1 MEQNN
6 KEQNQNNEQQSED
19 INSKKLMKNFKIN
32 MPLSSTNKFTFS
44 SPNYL
49 NTLFTSSIGNDVTF
63 NSPFG
68 KKSVIYADFTASGR
82 GLYEIE
88 KFISSQIL
96 PFYANIHSQCGY
108 LAEQSSAFRN
118 EAKSIVRRYCDTDE
132 NNSIIFTGQGT
143 TGAIH
148 KLIKLLNLKEY
159 INFYRDLEV
168 LDDIFNEFFDIKK
181 ENNLNSDKI
190 NDELKAKFERIN
202 KVLINKIKENFRKL
216 FQLKNFCYSNRW
228 GGFDCILCRMG
239 FTTETQYN
247 EHENGEIHQ
256 NNLKNFKNDSTIEQ
270 SKLNFIDSISTKY
283 LSSKNEKNQVINY
296 IYDLIKDYQK
306 FLPIIFLSKYE
317 HNSNSLSWRE
327 TGAKII
333 YITDLQDLKQ
343 NLEKYHEN
351 YIKMGSFT
359 AASNITGKYLDVD
372 KFSILM
378 HKYNGL
384 AFFDYAS
391 AAPYIKIDM
400 NKKLPDDYRKHIGF
414 GGIIDKNDK
423 LDIKE
428 QDINLCFKD
437 ALFFSPHKFLGGV
450 NTPGVLLIQQRVV
463 RNLLVP
469 SEPGGGVVL
478 FVTKNSQNYVKDI
491 ELREESGTPDI
502 IGSVRVGL
510 SLILRERIDHLFILK
525 KEQEINEK
533 VYNKLKRNH
542 QYVKN
547 IHILSDIPI
556 SNPHIPIFSFLISFN
571 KKFFHPNYISA
582 LLNDIFGIQSRPGCS
597 CASTYGQY
605 LLGINDSDLKNIE
618 QITCTGKEIF
628 RPGYTRLNLPY
639 FYPDY
644 VIDYIL
650 DAIIYIAE
658 HAYKFLPLYAFKIES
673 GRFYHRNEDTK
684 KKWLNDI
691 LFSND
696 SKIIIPDFIEEKDK
710 KFISRER
717 LEEMMNEAKKLVE
730 DKNMNSL
737 RKNVIGKSK
746 INLLQLFE
754 NEEKY
759 RWFLIY
765 DDVEYL
771 FPKTKEEFNDKSKL
785 KEMTEKCYNDKIDLD
800 WDIKEINLKTE
811 KAKES
816 PKEGINEIKEEDNK
830 INNND
835 IKEENNILNVDIE
848 PDENEIKEK
857 SKKNNNN
864 TLFPDIPK
872 KISQLVGE
880 ASKDFDMLHPDD
892 RVLVCVSGGKD
903 SLTLLHVMLNIKRK
917 IPFKIDVGAMTVDP
931 MSEDF
936 DPSPLINYM
945 KSLGVPYFFES
956 DKILDNA
963 KKSLQNDS
971 ICSFCARMKRGI
983 IYNCARREKYNVI
996 ALGQHLD
1003 DIAESFLMSVFHN
1016 GILRT
1021 MKANYLNDK
1030 GDIRIIRPLIYCREK
1045 LFKDFALKANL
1056 PVIQENCPAC
1066 FQNPKERQR
1075 MKVLLAQQENLFPSL
1090 FSSLQKAM
1098 IPLMKG
1104 NINDLIKGKDKDKD
1118 KKEEKIDKEKKDNID
1133 VCEFKKGKG
1142 KKFCSVGDEFDE

>member
-1 MEQNN
+1 MEQKNEKDKKNEISASEYIKKNN
-6 KEQNQNNEQQSED
+6 N
-19 INSKKLMKNFKIN
+19 LKIN
-32 MPLSSTNKFTFS
+32 MPLSSTNKFTFN

-49 NTLFTSSIGNDVTF
+49 NTLFTSTIGNDVTF

-68 KKSVIYADFTASGR
+68 KKSVIYSDFTASGR

-96 PFYANIHSQCGY
+96 PFYANVHSSCGY

-118 EAKSIVRRYCDTDE
+118 EAKSIVRRYCNTDE

-159 INFYRDLEV
+159 ILFYEDLKA
-168 LDDIFNEFFDIKK
+168 LNDIFVEFFEIKDYNYKNIDEKLK
-181 ENNLNSDKI
+181 EKFEKI
-190 NDELKAKFERIN
+190 NKF
-202 KVLINKIKENFRKL
+202 LINKIKEKFRKL
-216 FQLKNFCYSNRW
+216 FQVTNFCYSNRW

-247 EHENGEIHQ
+247 EHEKGDIHQ
-256 NNLKNFKNDSTIEQ
+256 NNLNNFSIE
-270 SKLNFIDSISTKY
+270 KTKMNFIDTIANKY
-283 LSSKNEKNQVINY
+283 LSDKNENNY
-296 IYDLIKDYQK
+296 VYELIKDYEK
-306 FLPIIFLSKYE
+306 FLPVIFLSIYE

-333 YITDLQDLKQ
+333 YINDLKELKS
-343 NLEKYHEN
+343 NLDKYNES

-372 KFSILM
+372 KYSILM

-384 AFFDYAS
+384 AFFDFAA
-391 AAPYIKIDM
+391 AAPYIKMDM
-400 NKKLPDDYRKHIGF
+400 NKKLPDDYRKLLGF
-414 GGIIDKNDK
+414 NSIVDENDG
-423 LDIKE
+423 LNIKE
-428 QDINLCFKD
+428 EDISLCFKD
-437 ALFFSPHKFLGGV
+437 ALFFSPHKFLGGP
-450 NTPGVLLIQQRVV
+450 NTPGILLIQQRVV

-502 IGSVRVGL
+502 IGSVRIGL
-510 SLILRERIDHLFILK
+510 SLILRERINHTFILN
-525 KEQEINEK
+525 KEKEIN
-533 VYNKLKRNH
+533 NKIYSKFKDI
-542 QYVKN
+542 KN
-547 IHILSDIPI
+547 LHILSDFDIGT
-556 SNPHIPIFSFLISFN
+556 PHISIFSFLISF
-571 KKFFHPNYISA
+571 KGKLFHPNYISA

-597 CASTYGQY
+597 CASTYGQF
-605 LLGINDSDLKNIE
+605 LLGIKDEDLKTIE

-628 RPGYTRLNLPY
+628 RPGYTRMNFPY

-644 VIDYIL
+644 VIDYLI
-650 DAIIYIAE
+650 DAIIYVAQN
-658 HAYKFLPLYAFKIES
+658 AYKFLPLYAFKIES
-673 GRFYHRNEDTK
+673 GIFYHRNEDTK

-691 LFSND
+691 LFSNE
-696 SKIIIPDFIEEKDK
+696 SKIIIPDFISEEDK
-710 KFISRER
+710 KFINKER
-717 LEEMMNEAKKLVE
+717 LDEMMKEANELAE
-730 DKNMNSL
+730 DKNTMIL
-737 RKNVIGKSK
+737 IKNVMGKSR
-746 INLLQLFE
+746 INLAQLFE
-754 NEEKY
+754 EEEKY
-759 RWFLIY
+759 RWFLIF
-765 DDVEYL
+765 DDIEYL
-771 FPKTKEEFNDKSKL
+771 FPKTKDEINDKTKT
-785 KEMTEKCYNDKIDLD
+785 KELINKCYEDKFIINWDLKQLVLGD
-800 WDIKEINLKTE
+800 SNNIK
-811 KAKES
+811 S
-816 PKEGINEIKEEDNK
+816 IKDNK
-830 INNND
+830 DNKDNKDVQEKNEEKDKNIVK
-835 IKEENNILNVDIE
+835 KEENNENNILDVDIE
-848 PDENEIKEK
+848 TNSNK
-857 SKKNNNN
+857 SKQSKNVR
-864 TLFPDIPK
+864 LFPEIPK

-880 ASKDFDMLHPDD
+880 ASKDFDMLHNND

-917 IPFKIDVGAMTVDP
+917 IPFKIDVGAVTVDP

-945 KSLGVPYFFES
+945 KDLGVPYFFES

-1016 GILRT
+1016 GLLRT
-1021 MKANYLNDK
+1021 MKANYVNDA

-1045 LFKDFALKANL
+1045 LFKDFALKGNL

-1098 IPLMKG
+1098 FPLMKG
-1104 NINDLIKGKDKDKD
+1104 NIRDLIVDKDKD
-1118 KKEEKIDKEKKDNID
+1118 KEKEKNNG
-1133 VCEFKKGKG
+1133 KKGG
-1142 KKFCSVGDEFDE
+1142 KKENNNSGVCCYKKGNKFCCPGDDFDE

>member
-1 MEQNN
+1 
-6 KEQNQNNEQQSED
+6 
-19 INSKKLMKNFKIN
+19 
-32 MPLSSTNKFTFS
+32 MPLSSTNKFTFN

-49 NTLFTSSIGNDVTF
+49 NTLFQSTIGNDVTF
-63 NSPFG
+63 NSPYG
-68 KKSVIYADFTASGR
+68 KKSVVYADFTASGR

-88 KFISSQIL
+88 KFIANQIL
-96 PFYANIHSQCGY
+96 PFYANIHSSCGY

-118 EAKSIVRRYCDTDE
+118 EAKSIVRRFCDTDE

-159 INFYRDLEV
+159 INFYHDLEA
-168 LDDIFNEFFDIKK
+168 LNDIYKSFFEKK
-181 ENNLNSDKI
+181 ETEKEDSTALDEKLKIKFEKI
-190 NDELKAKFERIN
+190 NRI
-202 KVLINKIKENFRKL
+202 LISRIKDNFKKL
-216 FQLKNFCYSNRW
+216 FKVTNFCYSNRW

-247 EHENGEIHQ
+247 EHEKGELHQ
-256 NNLKNFKNDSTIEQ
+256 NVLKNMKNNESIES
-270 SKLNFIDSISTKY
+270 SKMNFIDTISNKY
-283 LSSKNEKNQVINY
+283 LSSKNEKNSDNDNYY

-306 FLPIIFLSKYE
+306 FLPIIFLSIYE

-333 YITDLQDLKQ
+333 YIQDLFDLKK
-343 NLEKYHEN
+343 NLEKFNQN

-372 KFSILM
+372 KYSILM

-400 NKKLPDDYRKHIGF
+400 NKKLSDEYRKLLGF
-414 GGIIDKNDK
+414 DTLINSDDN
-423 LDIKE
+423 LDIKNE
-428 QDINLCFKD
+428 DINLCFKD

-510 SLILRERIDHLFILK
+510 SLILRERIEHDFILK
-525 KEQEINEK
+525 REKEINDK
-533 VYNKLKRNH
+533 VYNKLIRYNKYKN
-542 QYVKN
+542 N
-547 IHILSDIPI
+547 IHILSDMK
-556 SNPHIPIFSFLISFN
+556 STTPHIPIFSFLISFN
-571 KKFFHPNYISA
+571 QKFFHHNYISA

-650 DAIIYIAE
+650 DSIIFLAE

-691 LFSND
+691 LFNNNSE
-696 SKIIIPDFIEEKDK
+696 IIIPDFVEEKDK
-710 KFISRER
+710 KFINKER
-717 LEEMMNEAKKLVE
+717 LDDMMNEAKKLIE
-730 DKNMNSL
+730 EKNMNVL
-737 RKNVIGKSK
+737 RKNVMGKSR
-746 INLLQLFE
+746 INLIQLFE
-754 NEEKY
+754 KEEKF

-765 DDVEYL
+765 DDIEYL
-771 FPKTKEEFNDKSKL
+771 FPKTKDEFNDTQKL
-785 KEMTEKCYNDKIDLD
+785 KEMSNKCYNDKINLN
-800 WDIKEINLKTE
+800 WDIKEINLDDIEDIINKIENKEINKE
-811 KAKES
+811 K
-816 PKEGINEIKEEDNK
+816 EI
-830 INNND
+830 INNNT
-835 IKEENNILNVDIE
+835 IEENDLINMELDIE
-848 PDENEIKEK
+848 KNIKD
-857 SKKNNNN
+857 KNQINNIN
-864 TLFPDIPK
+864 LFPEIPK

-880 ASKDFDMLHPDD
+880 ASKDFDMLHPND

-903 SLTLLHVMLNIKRK
+903 SLSLLHIMLNIKKK

-1003 DIAESFLMSVFHN
+1003 DIAESFLMSIFHN
-1016 GILRT
+1016 GLLRT

-1030 GDIRIIRPLIYCREK
+1030 GDLRIIRPLIYCREK
-1045 LFKDFALKANL
+1045 LFKDFAIKNNL

-1104 NINDLIKGKDKDKD
+1104 NIKDIMELKD
-1118 KKEEKIDKEKKDNID
+1118 KKFNIKDNNKGKREKD
-1133 VCEFKKGKG
+1133 GVCDWKKGK
-1142 KKFCSVGDEFDE
+1142 KYCSVGDEFDE